1 MVQAMKMK
9 KLHMLQMLG
18 TRKKAKAQRQLE
30 SIDELASQ
38 QFEATP
44 LTEQDAEQPA
54 SADR

>member
-30 SIDELASQ
+30 STDELASQ
-38 QFEATP
+38 QFEAT
-44 LTEQDAEQPA
+44 LLAEQDAEQ
-54 SADR
+54 